1 MKNYGLQ
8 DLPPQKP
15 SAPSAKADEA
25 VPSID
30 QAIALFE
37 SAKLDPERLGYWRG
51 KFDTAMA
58 VVRERPAQQYGIR
71 VDADAVPDDGESLKE
86 KIEKAFPGV
95 EVTRIELAGYGRR
108 GKSRRGARPR
118 SGPKAG

>member
-15 SAPSAKADEA
+15 SAPSAEAAEA

-37 SAKLDPERLGYWRG
+37 SARLDPERLGYLRG

-58 VVRERPAQQYGIR
+58 VVRERPAQRYGIQ
-71 VDADAVPDDGESLKE
+71 VGADATEEEGEELKE

-95 EVTRIELAGYGRR
+95 EVTRIELAGYGRPGR
-108 GKSRRGARPR
+108 TRRGARPR
-118 SGPKAG
+118 SGPRAG

>member
-8 DLPPQKP
+8 DPPPRKP
-15 SAPSAKADEA
+15 SDPSAEAAEA

-37 SAKLDPERLGYWRG
+37 SARLDPERLGYLRG

-58 VVRERPAQQYGIR
+58 VVRERPLQRYGIQ
-71 VDADAVPDDGESLKE
+71 VDADVAEEEGETLKE

-95 EVTRIELAGYGRR
+95 EVTRIGLAGYGRQP
-108 GKSRRGARPR
+108 RGARPR
-118 SGPKAG
+118 SEPKAG